1 MQFGAGGRRRGCFR
15 IRYKIDI
22 DIVGA
27 LDYRYIIYSLREVI
41 ISVLEVVWGW

>member
-15 IRYKIDI
+15 IRYKIYI